1 MKKLSK
7 KNIEFK
13 IAADG
18 SSASGKT
25 TGGKILADKFKM
37 KFLSSGT
44 LYRFCALKIL
54 NNKKKYDL
62 RFINKVAKSISLKKL
77 QNNKKLYSPEVA
89 RLSSIIA
96 KKSYVRKALKGF
108 QKNFIKKSKLVVV
121 EGRDIGSKIM
131 PNADL
136 KLFFTCST
144 KEKAKRRL
152 KEFKNLNKNIS
163 LKKVE
168 KALIQRDKEDTKR
181 KISPLIMTK
190 NAVLV
195 DTTKLTIKQMEGKLA
210 NLVKKSIKKKYGNL

>member
-7 KNIEFK
+7 KAIFK

-25 TGGKILADKFKM
+25 TGSKLIANKYKM
-37 KFLSSGT
+37 SFLSSGK
-44 LYRFCALKIL
+44 LYRYCALKTLQNRSNYSIV
-54 NNKKKYDL
+54 
-62 RFINKVAKSISLKKL
+62 FINKIAKSITLKKL
-77 QNNKKLYSPEVA
+77 NNKKLYNPEVA
-89 RLSSIIA
+89 ELSSIIS
-96 KKSYVRKALKGF
+96 KKRFVRKALKSF
-108 QKNFIKKSKLVVV
+108 QKNFIKKSRLVIV

-136 KLFFTCST
+136 KLFFTCSM

-152 KEFKNLNKNIS
+152 KEFQKLNKKIS
-163 LKKVE
+163 LNEVK
-168 KALIQRDKEDTKR
+168 KALIQRDKEDTRR

-195 DTTKLTIKQMEGKLA
+195 DTTKLTIKEMEIKLI
-210 NLVKKSIKKKYGNL
+210 NLVKRSINKKYGNL

>member
-1 MKKLSK
+1 MRKINKK
-7 KNIEFK
+7 IEFK

-25 TGGKILADKFKM
+25 TGSKLIAKKLNM
-37 KFLSSGT
+37 KFLSSGA
-44 LYRFCALKIL
+44 LYRFCALKTL
-54 NNKKKYDL
+54 ENKNTYNVK
-62 RFINKVAKSISLKKL
+62 FINKIANSITLKKL
-77 QNNKKLYSPEVA
+77 QNKKLDSPDVA

-96 KKSYVRKALKGF
+96 KKPYVRKALKSF

-131 PNADL
+131 PNADV

-152 KEFKNLNKNIS
+152 KEFKNLNKKIS
-163 LKKVE
+163 LKKVQ

-195 DTTKLTIKQMEGKLA
+195 DTTKLTIKQMEAKLT
-210 NLVKKSIKKKYGNL
+210 NLVKNSIKKKYGNL

>member
-1 MKKLSK
+1 MKKVNR
-7 KNIEFK
+7 NIEFK

-18 SSASGKT
+18 GSASGKT
-25 TGGKILADKFKM
+25 TGGKLIAKKFKM
-37 KFLSSGT
+37 KFLSSGN

-54 NNKKKYDL
+54 DNENKYTV
-62 RFINKVAKSISLKKL
+62 RFVNKITKSITLKKL
-77 QNNKKLYSPEVA
+77 QNKKLYSPEVTK
-89 RLSSIIA
+89 LSSIIA
-96 KKSYVRKALKGF
+96 KKVYVRKALKNF
-108 QKNFIKKSKLVVV
+108 QKNFIKKYKLVVV

-195 DTTKLTIKQMEGKLA
+195 DTTKLTIKQMEAKLT
-210 NLVKKSIKKKYGNL
+210 NLVKNSIKKKYGNL